1 MCLVAPLKSVMDFHS
16 NYFQLFELPEQFRLD
31 VEKMETAYRKLQNE
45 VHPDRFASSGETEK
59 RLSMQWA
66 TKVNEAF
73 QTLKKPLTRGAYL
86 LQLKGVEAFPEM
98 HTSFPPAFLM
108 QQMEWRE
115 AIGDAKMARDV
126 NALDRLLREL
136 RRETKNMEEQFASE
150 LDDAHAYDAAAETAR
165 KLKFMHKLIEEVG
178 DAQEEIEAA

>member
-1 MCLVAPLKSVMDFHS
+1 MDFHA
-16 NYFQLFELPEQFRLD
+16 NHFQLFDLPANFRLD
-31 VEKMETAYRKLQNE
+31 ADKLEAAFRKLQNE
-45 VHPDRFASSGETEK
+45 VHPDRFAAAGEAEK

-86 LQLKGVEAFPEM
+86 LQLHGIEAFPEK
-98 HTSFPPAFLM
+98 HTAFPPAFLM

-115 AIGDAKMARDV
+115 AIGDARQTRNAG
-126 NALDRLLREL
+126 ALDRLSREL
-136 RRETKNMEEQFASE
+136 RDETKRMEDHLATE
-150 LDDAHAYDAAAETAR
+150 LDDTHDYEAAAATVR

-178 DAQEEIEAA
+178 DAQEEMETV

>member
-1 MCLVAPLKSVMDFHS
+1 MDFHA
-16 NYFQLFELPEQFRLD
+16 NHFQLFDLPARFRIDSERL
-31 VEKMETAYRKLQNE
+31 ESAYRKLQNE
-45 VHPDRFASSGETEK
+45 VHPDRFAAAGEAEK

-73 QTLKKPLTRGAYL
+73 QTLKKPLTRGTYL
-86 LQLKGVEAFPEM
+86 LHLHGVEAFSEK

-115 AIGDAKMARDV
+115 AIVDARKTNDV
-126 NALDRLLREL
+126 GALDKLAREL
-136 RRETKNMEEQFASE
+136 GAESRRMEEQLAVE
-150 LDDAHAYDAAAETAR
+150 LDDAGDYEAAAVTVR
-165 KLKFMHKLIEEVG
+165 KLKFMHKLVEEIG

>member
-1 MCLVAPLKSVMDFHS
+1 MDFHA
-16 NYFQLFELPEQFRLD
+16 NHFQLFDLPASFRLD
-31 VEKMETAYRKLQNE
+31 MDKLEISYRKLQNE
-45 VHPDRFASSGETEK
+45 VHPDRFAAAGEAEK

-86 LQLKGVEAFPEM
+86 LHLHGIEVFSEK
-98 HTSFPPAFLM
+98 HTAFPPAFLM

-115 AIGDAKMARDV
+115 AIGDARQTR
-126 NALDRLLREL
+126 NTRALDKLLREL
-136 RRETKNMEEQFASE
+136 RDETKHMEAGLAAE
-150 LDDAHAYDAAAETAR
+150 LDDKHDYEAAAATLR

-178 DAQEEIEAA
+178 DAQEEFDAA

>member
-1 MCLVAPLKSVMDFHS
+1 MDFHA
-16 NYFQLFELPEQFRLD
+16 NHFQLFDLPASFRIDSGKL
-31 VEKMETAYRKLQNE
+31 EAAYRKLQNE
-45 VHPDRFASSGETEK
+45 VHPDRFAAAGEAEK

-73 QTLKKPLTRGAYL
+73 QTLKKPLTRGTYL
-86 LQLKGVEAFPEM
+86 LHLHGVEAFSEK

-115 AIGDAKMARDV
+115 AIADARKANDV
-126 NALDRLLREL
+126 GALDKLAREL
-136 RRETKNMEEQFASE
+136 GAESRRMEEQLAVD
-150 LDDAHAYDAAAETAR
+150 LDDAGDYEAAAVTAR
-165 KLKFMHKLIEEVG
+165 KLKFMHKLVEEIG